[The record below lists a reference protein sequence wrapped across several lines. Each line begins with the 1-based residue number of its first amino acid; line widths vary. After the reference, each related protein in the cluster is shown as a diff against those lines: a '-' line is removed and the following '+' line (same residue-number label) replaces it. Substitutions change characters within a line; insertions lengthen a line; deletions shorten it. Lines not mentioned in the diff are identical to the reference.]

1 MRLPG
6 FVRFMLSAKTEAE
19 SFAGLIRVLNG
30 AYSLLCSKSDK
41 LQTCYRASL
50 HLEGDDVPS
59 LHSAAAHLTHP

>member
-6 FVRFMLSAKTEAE
+6 FVSFMLSAKTEAE
-19 SFAGLIRVLNG
+19 SFPGLIRVLNG

-41 LQTCYRASL
+41 LQTCYRAPL

-59 LHSAAAHLTHP
+59 LCSAPEHLTHL